1 MSYDTAQTL
10 ANQGVAEWCQNLKVL
25 GILLHA
31 AHAQMG
37 KKIEGRRFI
46 STIFPYMGLL
56 LPVVCSW
63 CNPERAG
70 QGPAVP
76 SCFVDSPCAVLYR
89 LGLFVLRWDFP
100 TRNRSTPPCSPRTPK
115 EESTTLPRFAVG
127 IKGQKNKKVS
137 TFLVL

>member
-37 KKIEGRRFI
+37 KKIEGRRYI

-56 LPVVCSW
+56 LPVACSW
-63 CNPERAG
+63 CNP
-70 QGPAVP
+70 
-76 SCFVDSPCAVLYR
+76 
-89 LGLFVLRWDFP
+89 
-100 TRNRSTPPCSPRTPK
+100 
-115 EESTTLPRFAVG
+115 
-127 IKGQKNKKVS
+127 
-137 TFLVL
+137 